1 MPQQNLTA
9 GSPFIYM
16 KVGVHAS
23 EGLTSIIKRK
33 REEIAKAGVAFWGYG
48 GSTCHP
54 LTAVQPFVEEAAKGG
69 LAVHLLMQEIR
80 SNHFADPVR
89 AESASSDGVTYA
101 KIHPDIHVLGSR
113 YALVIDSLDESEI
126 AIHLDQ
132 TKVGVGRRTGS
143 TGDSYLRGRVDKAC
157 LVYSPEMPSIS
168 SPEIKLV
175 LSARLAAPYAVI
187 LK

>member
-1 MPQQNLTA
+1 MHKQELVTGN
-9 GSPFIYM
+9 PFIYM

-23 EGLTSIIKRK
+23 EDLTSIIKRK

-48 GSTCHP
+48 GNTCHP
-54 LTAVQPFVEEAAKGG
+54 LTAVQPFVEEAVKGG
-69 LAVHLLMQEIR
+69 LAVHLLMQEIK
-80 SNHFADPVR
+80 SNHFADPIR
-89 AESASSDGVTYA
+89 ADSASSDGVTYT

-113 YALVIDSLDESEI
+113 YALVIDSLDETEV
-126 AIHLDQ
+126 AVHLDQ
-132 TKVGVGRRTGS
+132 TRVGIGRLMGN

-157 LVYSPEMPSIS
+157 LIYSPDLPSIG